1 MSLALSSARSHP
13 GKVRARNED
22 ALLERAAEGLWAVA
36 DGMGGHQE
44 GARASRL
51 VVERLAELA
60 LGGSLDERLEQVRLV
75 LHEVNR
81 RLTQDLTV
89 LADSAE
95 RLIGTTVVALLL
107 ADGEAACVWAGDSRA
122 YLWRGNQLYQLTR
135 DHSLLERLVEVE
147 GLTPQQA
154 TRHPSARAL
163 TRALGAQDELAL
175 DIVRFELLAGD
186 RLLLSSDGLHGALEE
201 RTLGAA
207 LSLPTPAV
215 ALERLLDGVLQGP
228 ARDNLTAIVIHPLE
242 AA

>member
-1 MSLALSSARSHP
+1 MSRALSSARSHP
-13 GKVRARNED
+13 GKVRAQNED

-75 LHEVNR
+75 LHGLNR
-81 RLTQDLTV
+81 QLTHDLTV
-89 LADSAE
+89 IANGAK
-95 RLIGTTVVALLL
+95 RLVGTTVVALLL
-107 ADGEAACVWAGDSRA
+107 LDNEAACVWAGDSRA

-135 DHSLLERLVEVE
+135 DHSLLERLIAVE
-147 GLTPQQA
+147 GLSPRQA
-154 TRHPSARAL
+154 TRHPGARAL

-175 DIVRFELLAGD
+175 DIVRFELLPGD

-201 RTLGAA
+201 RALGAA
-207 LSLPTPAV
+207 LSLPAPSL
-215 ALERLLDGVLQGP
+215 ALERLFDGVLQGL
-228 ARDNLTAIVIHPLE
+228 ARDNLTAVIIHPQE
-242 AA
+242 IA

>member
-13 GKVRARNED
+13 GKVRAQNED
-22 ALLERAAEGLWAVA
+22 ALLERTADGLWAVA

-51 VVERLAELA
+51 VVERLAELS
-60 LGGSLDERLEQVRLV
+60 LGDSLDERLEQVRQV
-75 LHEVNR
+75 LHGVNR

-95 RLIGTTVVALLL
+95 RLVGTTVVALLL

-135 DHSLLERLVEVE
+135 DHSLLERLVASE
-147 GLTPQQA
+147 GLTPRQA

-175 DIVRFELLAGD
+175 DIVRFELLPGD

-201 RTLGAA
+201 RALGAA
-207 LSLPTPAV
+207 LSLPSPAV

-228 ARDNLTAIVIHPLE
+228 ARDNLTAIVIHPQE

>member
-1 MSLALSSARSHP
+1 MSRALSSARSHP
-13 GKVRARNED
+13 GKVRAQNED
-22 ALLERAAEGLWAVA
+22 ALLERAADGLWAVA

-51 VVERLAELA
+51 VVERLAELS
-60 LGGSLDERLEQVRLV
+60 LSGDLDERLEQVRLA
-75 LHEVNR
+75 LHGINR

-89 LADSAE
+89 LADSTE
-95 RLIGTTVVALLL
+95 RLVGTTVVALLF
-107 ADGEAACVWAGDSRA
+107 AEREAACIWAGDSRA
-122 YLWRGNQLYQLTR
+122 YLWRGNHLYQLTR

-154 TRHPSARAL
+154 NRHPSARAL

-175 DIVRFELLAGD
+175 DIVRFELLPGD

-201 RTLGAA
+201 RALGAA
-207 LSLPTPAV
+207 LSLPSAAI

-228 ARDNLTAIVIHPLE
+228 ARDNLTGIVVHPQE